1 MDIDVTF
8 RHTHE
13 ASHTTTQH
21 YIEAQVAQHLTPK
34 LERFHAESLRLHV
47 VVEQLKQAYKLT
59 LNLHLPHKKQLAAH
73 ATNERLSSAL
83 DTAIDKLARQA
94 EKY

>member
-1 MDIDVTF
+1 MDINVTF

-13 ASHTTTQH
+13 ASHAATQS
-21 YIEAQVAQHLTPK
+21 YIEKQVAKHLTPK
-34 LERFHAESLRLHV
+34 LERFHSESLRLHI
-47 VVEQLKQAYKLT
+47 VVEQLKQAYNLT
-59 LNLHLPHKKQLAAH
+59 LHLHLPHTKQLAAH
-73 ATNERLSSAL
+73 ATNEHLSSAL